1 MNFAL
6 SGVLIHAAAKVFG
19 RKVDYLEQ
27 EILGI
32 AKNFENI
39 DTSKDGEKKEEKEV
53 KKTRT
58 KKYNIKDAINVDK
71 VTFEEKEIVVSSKN
85 DINKTL
91 ASPSRITRLQKMKEF
106 FAKNKSKSGKLP
118 IPKSML
124 LHNDFPVSNFG
135 STLIHDYDDYKD
147 IVGSRKDF
155 TSYGHFINCTT
166 GELQSDI
173 NFYPKST
180 QRDDFLLL
188 EPPPVVSQTVTND
201 KDINDISD
209 ITPPT
214 PPPSPLFNN
223 NEEASGKV
231 PSDDSNINIDEGI
244 EMDDSLDR
252 SSLLLSP
259 LEHEFKLTDILRE
272 SPSLFPIPQP
282 QPAAQ
287 PQEQSSEFVSFSFDK
302 SIIPIREALL
312 NNINDFELPV
322 TIRKE
327 VGENNIANILMIPL
341 KRLKHKCLF
350 DLPDNEFKEM
360 KRRKLDQ
367 WKSTVQPEIINPRVF
382 KVIDMQSVQS
392 DKNLQRMG
400 SDDDAPFLGFTEEQQ
415 NKSLASIDMDS
426 SLLPS
431 PHYLSKLN
439 KSDLRKSTNEDSG
452 FESDYVNTSNDDISS
467 PSHEADDTQKSLEVS
482 GVDSCYQSMVS
493 GASGETSKLDVP
505 TFLDEYS
512 TKLDETDC
520 MQQSINISNDQSQ
533 LESEERVQLM
543 KQSAMNVSCLS
554 KIPIVSIIALSILGR
569 QVEGIFK
576 ANSCRVR
583 ETQ

>member
-39 DTSKDGEKKEEKEV
+39 ETSKNGDKKEEKEV

-58 KKYNIKDAINVDK
+58 KKYNIKDAINFDK

-188 EPPPVVSQTVTND
+188 EPPPVVSQTITND
-201 KDINDISD
+201 KVINDISD

-223 NEEASGKV
+223 EEASEKV

-282 QPAAQ
+282 PAAQ
-287 PQEQSSEFVSFSFDK
+287 PQEQSSEFVPFSFDK

-482 GVDSCYQSMVS
+482 GVDSCYQSLVS
-493 GASGETSKLDVP
+493 GASGETSKLDV
-505 TFLDEYS
+505 TSFLDEYS

-520 MQQSINISNDQSQ
+520 MQQSSNDQSQ

-554 KIPIVSIIALSILGR
+554 KIPIISVIALSILGR